1 MTPWDGRTPRPAF
14 AASTSRQQDAQRIAN
29 AALVGCLSAAVALFL
44 ALYTR
49 ESTAVTLLAPVF
61 AGFVGFGVAL
71 CAIRWAWVIR
81 RNQQAKASQDGP
93 EGTRDGSGAKR
104 ARTAASDR
112 KVDGFHGGQPAA
124 CEQPSPVAPGL
135 PLGGNGAVNLTR
147 RAIRLPGKSN
157 TEERG
162 ET

>member
-14 AASTSRQQDAQRIAN
+14 AASTSRQQDAQSIAN

-93 EGTRDGSGAKR
+93 EGNRDGSGAKR

-112 KVDGFHGGQPAA
+112 KIDGFHGGHPAD
-124 CEQPSPVAPGL
+124 CEQRSPVGRAFTH
-135 PLGGNGAVNLTR
+135 GGNGAVVLTR
-147 RAIRLPGKSN
+147 RAICSSGKGN
-157 TEERG
+157 TEEQG
-162 ET
+162 ES

>member
-14 AASTSRQQDAQRIAN
+14 AASTSREQDAQRIAN

-44 ALYTR
+44 ALYAR
-49 ESTAVTLLAPVF
+49 ESTAVILLAPVF

-93 EGTRDGSGAKR
+93 DGNGASNDARR
-104 ARTAASDR
+104 ARPTASAGNGN
-112 KVDGFHGGQPAA
+112 GFHGAHTA
-124 CEQPSPVAPGL
+124 NREPVALVGRAFTH
-135 PLGGNGAVNLTR
+135 GGNGAVVLTR
-147 RAIRLPGKSN
+147 RAICSSGKGN

-162 ET
+162 EA